1 MDKFRIVGF
10 ILRLKPQVFSLIL
23 YNLGMY
29 HEAMR
34 TVESTT
40 LESHFDI
47 ETVQAILREHPI
59 RLAILFG
66 SHATETTH
74 EASDIDIAVEFDGH
88 EPAERGYNEAFLGLS
103 ADLSD
108 ELNTDDID
116 LVDLHTVTQPL
127 ATAIFETGIL
137 LIGNSNHAAEL
148 RHELTASGTGQ
159 QTPRERLETTR
170 DSDYDFG

>member
-1 MDKFRIVGF
+1 
-10 ILRLKPQVFSLIL
+10 
-23 YNLGMY
+23 MY
-29 HEAMR
+29 PELMR

-47 ETVQAILREHPI
+47 ETVQAVLREHPV

-66 SHATETTH
+66 SHATDTAHDT
-74 EASDIDIAVEFDGH
+74 SDIDIAVEFDEH
-88 EPAERGYNEAFLGLS
+88 KPTDRGYNDVFLGLS

-116 LVDLHTVTQPL
+116 LVDLYTVTQPL
-127 ATAIFETGIL
+127 ATTIFENGIL
-137 LIGNSNHAAEL
+137 LVGNSNHAAEL
-148 RHELTASGTGQ
+148 RHELTASGTDQ